1 MKSFIFIGGE
11 KEQLSKL
18 KCNLYDMISDRRQDI
33 IHYVKQPLKAI

>member
-18 KCNLYDMISDRRQDI
+18 KCNLSNFRPGMIYHI
-33 IHYVKQPLKAI
+33 I